1 MTKYIIN
8 PKNKIQL
15 NNETV
20 LSHEDIINA
29 ILLCNQGLK
38 QISESA
44 SSYDINVFEALGMRN
59 LSGFVGEVFVS
70 NLQTVSKSSFIKNPH
85 QDGYPDLLLT
95 NTEDRKLYFNTIIDI
110 IDNKVY
116 PKNKRYCL

>member
-44 SSYDINVFEALGMRN
+44 SSYDINVFEALGMR
-59 LSGFVGEVFVS
+59 
-70 NLQTVSKSSFIKNPH
+70 
-85 QDGYPDLLLT
+85 
-95 NTEDRKLYFNTIIDI
+95 
-110 IDNKVY
+110 
-116 PKNKRYCL
+116 